1 MLNVYI
7 VRHGQTDTNKTLAI
21 NGSGTNLPLNE
32 TGIKQAEALRDSFD
46 IERIDYVYASP
57 LIRAKQTAEILDQG
71 KHKIIYDDRLKE
83 MNYGNWDGK
92 PAAEIHA
99 KYPQAFD
106 DLGYFTENYSD
117 YCTGETYR
125 QLADR
130 LMDFWH
136 DLVNNH
142 VNESVVLVFHGT
154 ASRSLV
160 QNILES
166 TGISKIGE
174 MQNAGVT
181 NISVDDTSKKAFLRY
196 YNRSAPCDFFLEPKS

>member
-46 IERIDYVYASP
+46 INKIDYVYASP
-57 LIRAKQTAEILDQG
+57 LTRAKQTAEILNQN
-71 KHKIIYDDRLKE
+71 KHNIIYDDRLKE

-92 PAAEIHA
+92 SAADIRS

-106 DLGYFTENYSD
+106 DLGYFTENYTN
-117 YCTGETYR
+117 YCTGESYEH
-125 QLADR
+125 LAAR
-130 LMDFWH
+130 LTDFWH
-136 DLVNNH
+136 DLVQRH
-142 VNESVVLVFHGT
+142 VNESVALVFHGT
-154 ASRSLV
+154 ASRSMV
-160 QNILES
+160 KNILGS
-166 TGISKIGE
+166 KKISKIGE

-181 NISVDDTSKKAFLRY
+181 NISVDDHSKEAFLRY
-196 YNRSAPCDFFLEPKS
+196 YNRVAPCNFFIE